1 MDTVMF
7 FRALGDQ
14 HRQVILRLLRD
25 ADEISV
31 SELCQ
36 ELPGLSQPTVSHHL
50 HVLRQCCLVERRK
63 VGKVVFY
70 QLNRVAFHM
79 AGQTLYD
86 EWCIEHVE

>member
-14 HRQVILRLLRD
+14 HRQVILQLLKD

-31 SELCQ
+31 TELCR
-36 ELPGLSQPTVSHHL
+36 ELPSLSQPTVSHHL
-50 HVLRQCCLVERRK
+50 HVLRQCRLVEKRK

-70 QLNRVAFHM
+70 QLNRVTFHM
-79 AGQTLYD
+79 AGQTFYQ
-86 EWCIEHVE
+86 EWSLE